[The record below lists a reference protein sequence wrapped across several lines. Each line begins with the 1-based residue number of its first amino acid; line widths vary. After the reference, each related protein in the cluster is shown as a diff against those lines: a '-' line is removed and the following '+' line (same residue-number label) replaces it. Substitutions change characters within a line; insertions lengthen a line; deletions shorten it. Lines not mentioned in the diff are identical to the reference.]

1 MTGRGQKDGRD
12 HDRRAPDAD
21 SVYDRVLIEYKTLA
35 VRVRGSVPRW
45 IHLVPSTV
53 TQARFGPIWFL
64 ESCARW
70 TAKERGAMAA
80 RNRVAARAGGP
91 DAGSRRAGIHDDA
104 SAKGEA

>member
-1 MTGRGQKDGRD
+1 MVEIMIDELLTPIVFMT
-12 HDRRAPDAD
+12 A
-21 SVYDRVLIEYKTLA
+21 SSSSTKTLA

-80 RNRVAARAGGP
+80 TNRVAARAGGP
-91 DAGSRRAGIHDDA
+91 DARSRRAGIHDDA
-104 SAKGEA
+104 SARGEA

>member
-1 MTGRGQKDGRD
+1 MVEIMIDELLTPIVFMT
-12 HDRRAPDAD
+12 A
-21 SVYDRVLIEYKTLA
+21 SSSSTKTLA

-104 SAKGEA
+104 SARGEA